1 MLHGGFLAANSVANL
16 EAKSIVYPVRA
27 KRVSD
32 AANGGRWWAI
42 LLLVLLVGGWYA
54 GSHLMRGWIP
64 ADEGAYANSAE
75 RVLQGELPHRDY
87 IENYTGGLAYLHALA
102 FYFFGKEFSAMRIPL
117 FLFFLAWLAVFF
129 WIASRIVSD
138 CVAGAVALLAVAW
151 GLPNYSAAV
160 PSWYNLFFAT
170 FAMGAIF
177 RFLDKGS
184 RKWLFLAGISAGCSI
199 LAKIPGVYLVAA
211 LLLFFA
217 FREQNQCVAGS
228 ADEKS
233 GGKLYSYFLFISVAL
248 FICVLAR
255 LLLARGGLEELTD
268 FVLPAA
274 SLSGVLVLRERH
286 RKNHSDGRFFRLLG
300 MLVPFALGI
309 LVPTG
314 MFFARYIKEHAVGL
328 LLRGMFVLPFARVS
342 SSASESPPPIPTILP
357 SLCLGALLVA
367 GIWLRG
373 RARLLFT
380 AAIMMMV
387 GYFLVSSRFNPRTYQ
402 VAWYSAY
409 WLIPVV
415 VVAGAT
421 ALLFKPANETEGPAL
436 KKDQQTF
443 LVLAI
448 AALCSLVQYPFS
460 TPIYF
465 CYVSPLA
472 ILAATAVINRF
483 PAIPKGVLATLFLGF
498 LLFAVFRVTPPFLI
512 AMGKFYQSDP
522 ETRPLN
528 LQRAGALR
536 VEPEAANIYQ
546 HLVDLVRQKAG
557 NGEVYAVPDCPQV
570 YFLTGYKNITR
581 NLFEMFDEKYPDL
594 KGTVELVD
602 KRPIRVV
609 VLNSQPDF
617 SATLP
622 SNIRDALATRFPHME
637 RVGPFEVRWRD

>member
-1 MLHGGFLAANSVANL
+1 MEAFLTSIEISHLETNASVLA
-16 EAKSIVYPVRA
+16 VRA
-27 KRVSD
+27 ERVSG
-32 AANGGRWWAI
+32 ATNGWRWWAI
-42 LLLVLLVGGWYA
+42 LLLVVLLGGWYA

-102 FYFFGKEFSAMRIPL
+102 FYLFGEEFSAMRIPL
-117 FLFFLAWLAVFF
+117 YLFFLAWLAVFF

-138 CVAGAVALLAVAW
+138 WVAGALALLAVAW
-151 GLPNYSAAV
+151 SLPNYSAAV

-177 RFLDKGS
+177 RFLENGL
-184 RKWLFLAGISAGCSI
+184 RKWLFLAGICAGCSI

-217 FREQNQCVAGS
+217 FCEQNQCIVSSVG
-228 ADEKS
+228 EKS
-233 GGKLYSYFLFISVAL
+233 GGKLYSYFLLISIAL
-248 FICVLAR
+248 FICVLMR
-255 LLLARGGLEELTD
+255 VLLARGGLEELTD

-274 SLSGVLVLRERH
+274 SLSAALVLRERH
-286 RKNHSDGRFFRLLG
+286 RKNPSDGRFSRLLG
-300 MLVPFALGI
+300 MCVPFLLGI

-314 MFFARYIKEHAVGL
+314 IFFARYITQHAVSA
-328 LLRGMFVLPFARVS
+328 LLRGVFVLPFARVS

-357 SLCLGALLVA
+357 SLCLAALLVA
-367 GIWLRG
+367 GAWLRVRG
-373 RARLLFT
+373 RWLFT
-380 AAIMMMV
+380 AAMMMMF
-387 GYFLVSSRFNPRTYQ
+387 GYFLVSSRFNPRNYQ
-402 VAWYSAY
+402 IAWYSGY

-421 ALLFKPANETEGPAL
+421 ALLFKPPEHEDPSP
-436 KKDQQTF
+436 KKDQQIF
-443 LVLAI
+443 LVLAV
-448 AALCSLVQYPFS
+448 AALCSLIQYPFS

-472 ILAATAVINRF
+472 ILAATVVISRF
-483 PAIPKGVLATLFLGF
+483 PAIPKGLLTTLFLGF

-522 ETRPLN
+522 ETQPLD
-528 LQRAGALR
+528 LPRAGKLR
-536 VEPEAANIYQ
+536 VEPEAAKMYR

-557 NGEVYAVPDCPQV
+557 NGEVYAVPDCPQI
-570 YFLTGYKNITR
+570 YFLTGYKNVTR

-594 KGTVELVD
+594 IGTLELVD

-622 SNIRDALATRFPHME
+622 ANIHEALAQRFPHME
-637 RVGPFEVRWRD
+637 KVGPFEVRWRD